1 MYNVS
6 TKRRTLG
13 SFINVHIVWVLII
26 WYISSIDLEV
36 FSASRTST
44 KLVPLTVQDKEA
56 GCNKKQGKLKTEKV
70 TAVRFK
76 NGTMSSFLSWMG
88 ALKC

>member
-6 TKRRTLG
+6 TKKRTLG

-26 WYISSIDLEV
+26 WYISSNDFEA
-36 FSASRTST
+36 FSASQTFT
-44 KLVPLTVQDKEA
+44 NLVPLTTVQDKEA
-56 GCNKKQGKLKTEKV
+56 GCNKKQGKLKTEV
-70 TAVRFK
+70 TTVRLK

-88 ALKC
+88 GLKC